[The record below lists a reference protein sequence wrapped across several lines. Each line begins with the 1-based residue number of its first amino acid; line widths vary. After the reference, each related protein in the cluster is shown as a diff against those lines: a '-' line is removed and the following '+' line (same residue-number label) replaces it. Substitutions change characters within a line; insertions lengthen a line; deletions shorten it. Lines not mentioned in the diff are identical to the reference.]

1 MTVKIFDTPEVQDFL
16 KTVAGFDQAGGNERA
31 KQIMHR
37 LLSDLYKLI
46 DDFDVSEEEYWSAV
60 SLLNALGHDTQFG
73 LLSPGLG
80 FDHYLDMRQD
90 AADAEAM
97 RTGGTPRTIEGPLYV
112 AGAPEAEGFARMDD
126 GSDPDAEVMWLTGQ
140 VRDVDGTPI
149 PGAKVEIW
157 HCNSKGGYS
166 FFDPTQSE
174 YNMRRTIYA
183 DSEGRYTA
191 RSIIPSGYG
200 VPEGAPTDVV
210 LKALGRHGERPAHIH
225 YFISAPGHQHLTT
238 QINLAGDPYT
248 FDDFAFATREEL
260 VVPANRIED
269 QDEIAKR
276 ELDGP
281 FSEVVFD
288 IELAKTEKPELQHR
302 HARPRAKE
310 DEQDQH
316 SQLAGTAKV

>member
-1 MTVKIFDTPEVQDFL
+1 MTVKIFDTPDVQAFV
-16 KTVAGFDQAGGNERA
+16 KTVAGFDKTGGNDRA
-31 KQIMHR
+31 KQIVHR
-37 LLSDLYKLI
+37 LVGDLFKLI
-46 DDFDVSEEEYWSAV
+46 DDFDVTEEEYWAGV
-60 SLLNALGHDTQFG
+60 NLLNALGSQTQFG

-80 FDHYLDMRQD
+80 FDHFLDMRQD
-90 AADAEAM
+90 AIDAEAK

-126 GSDPDAEVMWLTGQ
+126 GSDPDGEVMWLTGQ

-166 FFDPTQSE
+166 FFDPSQDE

-183 DSEGRYTA
+183 DSDGRYTA

-210 LKALGRHGERPAHIH
+210 LKSLGRHGERPAHIH
-225 YFISAPGHQHLTT
+225 YFVSAPGHQHLTT

-260 VVPANRIED
+260 VVPAERIED
-269 QDEIAKR
+269 PAEIAKR
-276 ELDGP
+276 DLEGP
-281 FSEVVFD
+281 FSHVVFD
-288 IELAKTEKPELQHR
+288 VALAPAEAPELQVR

-310 DEQDQH
+310 DEQDLA

>member
-1 MTVKIFDTPEVQDFL
+1 QT
-16 KTVAGFDQAGGNERA
+16 GGNPRA

-37 LLSDLYKLI
+37 LLSDLYRLI
-46 DDFDVSEEEYWSAV
+46 DDFDVTEEEYWSTV

-90 AADAEAM
+90 AIDAEAK

-126 GSDPDAEVMWLTGQ
+126 GSDPDGEVMWLTGQ

-157 HCNSKGGYS
+157 HCNSKGNYS
-166 FFDPTQSE
+166 FFDPSQDE

-225 YFISAPGHQHLTT
+225 YFVSAPDHQHLTT

-260 VVPANRIED
+260 VVPAKRIED
-269 QDEIAKR
+269 PAEIAKR

-288 IELAKTEKPELQHR
+288 IELARTEAPELQHR

-310 DEQDQH
+310 DAQDQH
-316 SQLAGTAKV
+316 SQLAGSAKV

>member
-1 MTVKIFDTPEVQDFL
+1 MSVKIFNTPEVQDFL
-16 KTVAGFDQAGGNERA
+16 KTVAGFEQEGGSERA

-37 LLSDLYKLI
+37 LLSDIYRLI
-46 DDFDVSEEEYWSAV
+46 DDFDVTEEEYWSTV
-60 SLLNALGHDTQFG
+60 SLLNALGGQTQFG

-90 AADAEAM
+90 ALDAELK

-112 AGAPEAEGFARMDD
+112 AGAPEAEGFVRMDD
-126 GSDPDAEVMWLTGQ
+126 GSDQDAEVMWLTGQ
-140 VRDVDGTPI
+140 VRDVEGKPI
-149 PGAKVEIW
+149 AGAKVEIW
-157 HCNSKGGYS
+157 HCNSKGNYS
-166 FFDPTQSE
+166 FFDKSQGE

-210 LKALGRHGERPAHIH
+210 LKSLGRHGERPAHIH

-260 VVPANRIED
+260 VVEGKRIED
-269 QDEIAKR
+269 AAEAEKR
-276 ELDGP
+276 GLEGP
-281 FSEVVFD
+281 FTEVIFD
-288 IELAKTEKPELQHR
+288 IELSETDQAELQSR
-302 HARPRAKE
+302 HVRARAKE
-310 DEQDQH
+310 DVQDAS
-316 SQLAGTAKV
+316 SQLAATAQV

>member
-1 MTVKIFDTPEVQDFL
+1 MTVKIFDTPDVQDFL
-16 KTVAGFDQAGGNERA
+16 KAVAGLDQAGGNERT
-31 KQIMHR
+31 KRIMHR
-37 LLSDLYKLI
+37 LLSDLYRLI
-46 DDFDVSEEEYWSAV
+46 DDFDVTPEEFWSSV
-60 SLLNALGHDTQFG
+60 SLLNALGGQTQFG

-90 AADAEAM
+90 AADEAA
-97 RTGGTPRTIEGPLYV
+97 RRSGGTPRTIEGPLYV

-126 GSDPDAEVMWLTGQ
+126 GLDNDGETMWLTGQ
-140 VRDVDGTPI
+140 VRDVDGNPI

-157 HCNSKGGYS
+157 HADSKGGYS

-174 YNMRRTIYA
+174 YNLRRTIYA

-200 VPEGAPTDVV
+200 VPEGAPTDQV
-210 LKALGRHGERPAHIH
+210 LKALGRHGQRPAHIH

-248 FDDFAFATREEL
+248 YDDFAFATREEL
-260 VVPANRIED
+260 VVEGKRIED
-269 QDEIAKR
+269 AAEADRRGLEGA
-276 ELDGP
+276 
-281 FSEVVFD
+281 FAEVVFD
-288 IELAKTEKPELQHR
+288 IELARTEKPELQVR

-310 DEQDQH
+310 DAQDQA
-316 SQLAGTAKV
+316 SQLAGTARV

>member
-16 KTVAGFDQAGGNERA
+16 KTVAGFDQEGGNERA
-31 KQIMHR
+31 KQLMHR

-46 DDFDVSEEEYWSAV
+46 DDFDVTPEEYWSAV
-60 SLLNALGHDTQFG
+60 SMLNALGGQTQFG

-90 AADAEAM
+90 AIDAEAK

-140 VRDVDGTPI
+140 VRDVNGNPI

-183 DSEGRYTA
+183 DSEGRYSA

-210 LKALGRHGERPAHIH
+210 LKSLGRHGERPAHIH
-225 YFISAPGHQHLTT
+225 YFISAPGYQHLTT

-269 QDEIAKR
+269 PAVIDQR

-288 IELAKTEKPELQHR
+288 IELAKTDVAELQTR

-310 DEQDQH
+310 KAQDQH
-316 SQLAGTAKV
+316 SELAGTAKV

>member
-1 MTVKIFDTPEVQDFL
+1 MTVKIFDTPDVQDFL
-16 KTVAGFDQAGGNERA
+16 KTIAGFDQAGGNERA

-37 LLSDLYKLI
+37 LLSDLFKLI
-46 DDFDVSEEEYWSAV
+46 DDFDVTPEEYWSAV
-60 SLLNALGHDTQFG
+60 SLLNALGGQTQFG

-80 FDHYLDMRQD
+80 FDHFLDMRQD
-90 AADAEAM
+90 AIDAEAK

-126 GSDPDAEVMWLTGQ
+126 GQDPDGETMWLTGQ
-140 VRDVDGTPI
+140 VRDVDGTPVA
-149 PGAKVEIW
+149 GAKVEIW
-157 HCNSKGGYS
+157 HANSRGGYS

-174 YNMRRTIYA
+174 YNLRRTIVTDA
-183 DSEGRYTA
+183 DGRYTA

-210 LKALGRHGERPAHIH
+210 LKSLGRHGERPAHIH

-248 FDDFAFATREEL
+248 WDDFAFATREEL
-260 VVPANRIED
+260 VVPAKRIED
-269 QDEIAKR
+269 QGEIARR

-281 FSEVVFD
+281 FAEVVFD
-288 IELAKTEKPELQHR
+288 IELARTDKPELQTR

-310 DEQDQH
+310 DEQDAS
-316 SQLAGTAKV
+316 SQLAATARV

>member
-1 MTVKIFDTPEVQDFL
+1 MTVKIFETSEVQDFL
-16 KTVAGFDQAGGNERA
+16 KTVSGFDQAGGNERA

-37 LLSDLYKLI
+37 LLSDLYRLI
-46 DDFDVSEEEYWSAV
+46 DDFDVTPEEYWSTV
-60 SLLNALGHDTQFG
+60 SLLNSLGGQTQFG

-90 AADAEAM
+90 AIDAEAK
-97 RTGGTPRTIEGPLYV
+97 RNGGTPRTIEGPLYV

-126 GSDPDAEVMWLTGQ
+126 GQDTDGETMWLTGQ
-140 VRDVDGTPI
+140 VRDVNGNPI
-149 PGAKVEIW
+149 AGAKVEIW
-157 HCNSKGGYS
+157 HANSKGGYS
-166 FFDPTQSE
+166 FFDKTQSE
-174 YNMRRTIYA
+174 YNLRRTIYTDA
-183 DSEGRYTA
+183 EGRYTA

-200 VPEGAPTDVV
+200 VPEGAPTDQV

-225 YFISAPGHQHLTT
+225 YFISAPGYRHLTT

-269 QDEIAKR
+269 PAEIARR

-288 IELAKTEKPELQHR
+288 VELAETDAPELQVR
-302 HARPRAKE
+302 HKRPRAKE
-310 DEQDQH
+310 DEQDQA
-316 SQLAGTAKV
+316 SQLAGTAEV

>member
-1 MTVKIFDTPEVQDFL
+1 MTVKIYETQEVQDFL
-16 KTVAGFDQAGGNERA
+16 NTISGFDQEGGSERA

-37 LLSDLYKLI
+37 FLSDLFKLI
-46 DDFDVSEEEYWSAV
+46 DDFDVTQEEYWTAV
-60 SLLNALGHDTQFG
+60 NLLNALGSQTQFG

-90 AADAEAM
+90 AIDAEAK
-97 RTGGTPRTIEGPLYV
+97 RTGSTPRTIEGPLYV

-126 GSDPDAEVMWLTGQ
+126 GSDLDAEVMWLTGQ
-140 VRDVDGTPI
+140 VRDIDGTPI

-157 HCNSKGGYS
+157 HCNSKGNYS

-200 VPEGAPTDVV
+200 VPEGAPTDEV
-210 LKALGRHGERPAHIH
+210 LKSLGRHGERPAHIH
-225 YFISAPGHQHLTT
+225 YFISAPDHQHLTT

-260 VVPANRIED
+260 VVEGRHIED
-269 QDEIAKR
+269 AAEAEKR
-276 ELDGP
+276 GLEGP
-281 FSEVVFD
+281 FIEVVFD
-288 IELAKTEKPELQHR
+288 IELAKTDASELQVR
-302 HARPRAKE
+302 HKRARAKE
-310 DEQDQH
+310 DEQDAA
-316 SQLAGTAKV
+316 SQLASTAKV

>member
-16 KTVAGFDQAGGNERA
+16 KTVAGFDQEGGNERA

-80 FDHYLDMRQD
+80 FDHFLDMRQD
-90 AADAEAM
+90 AADAEAK

-157 HCNSKGGYS
+157 HCNSKGCYS
-166 FFDPTQSE
+166 FFDPSQDE

-200 VPEGAPTDVV
+200 VPKGSPTDQV
-210 LKALGRHGERPAHIH
+210 LAALGRHGQRPAHIH
-225 YFISAPGHQHLTT
+225 FFISAPGHRHLTT
-238 QINLAGDPYT
+238 QINLAGDEYT
-248 FDDFAFATREEL
+248 WDDFAFATREEL
-260 VVPANRIED
+260 VVDAKRIED
-269 QDEIAKR
+269 PSEA
-276 ELDGP
+276 ELRGLSGP
-281 FSEVVFD
+281 FTEVVFD
-288 IELAKTEKPELQHR
+288 VELAKTEDPEQQAR
-302 HARPRAKE
+302 HKRPRALE
-310 DEQDQH
+310 D
-316 SQLAGTAKV
+316 A

>member
-16 KTVAGFDQAGGNERA
+16 TTVAGFNQDGGNERT

-37 LLSDLYKLI
+37 LLSDLYRLI
-46 DDFDVSEEEYWSAV
+46 DDFGVSEEEYWSAV
-60 SLLNALGHDTQFG
+60 NLLNALGSQTQFG

-90 AADAEAM
+90 AIDAAAK
-97 RTGGTPRTIEGPLYV
+97 RSGGTPRTIEGPLYV
-112 AGAPEAEGFARMDD
+112 AGAPQAEGFARMDD
-126 GSDPDAEVMWLTGQ
+126 GQDTDGETMWLTGQ
-140 VRDVDGTPI
+140 VRDVEGNPVA
-149 PGAKVEIW
+149 GAKVEIW
-157 HCNSKGGYS
+157 HANSKGGYS
-166 FFDPTQSE
+166 FFDQTQSE
-174 YNMRRTIYA
+174 YNLRRTILT

-225 YFISAPGHQHLTT
+225 YFVSAPGHQHLTT

-260 VVPANRIED
+260 VVPARRSED
-269 QDEIAKR
+269 AAEIASR
-276 ELDGP
+276 QLDGP
-281 FSEVVFD
+281 FAEVVFD
-288 IELAKTEKPELQHR
+288 VELAKTDAPELQVR
-302 HARPRAKE
+302 HKRPRAKE
-310 DEQDQH
+310 DEQDQA
-316 SQLAGTAKV
+316 SQLAGTARV

>member
-1 MTVKIFDTPEVQDFL
+1 MTVKIFDTPDVQDFL
-16 KTVAGFDQAGGNERA
+16 KTVAGFDQEGGNERS

-37 LLSDLYKLI
+37 LLSDLFKLI
-46 DDFDVSEEEYWSAV
+46 DDFDVTQEEYWSTV
-60 SLLNALGHDTQFG
+60 SLLNALGRDTQFG

-90 AADAEAM
+90 AIDAEAK
-97 RTGGTPRTIEGPLYV
+97 RVGGTPRTIEGPLYV

-126 GSDPDAEVMWLTGQ
+126 GQDADGETMWLTGQ

-157 HCNSKGGYS
+157 HANSKGGYS

-174 YNMRRTIYA
+174 YNLRRTLYA

-210 LKALGRHGERPAHIH
+210 LKSLGRHGERPAHIH
-225 YFISAPGHQHLTT
+225 YFVSAPDHLHLTT

-269 QDEIAKR
+269 KDTIAQR

-288 IELAKTEKPELQHR
+288 IELARTDVAELQHR

>member
-46 DDFDVSEEEYWSAV
+46 DDFDVSEEEYWSTV
-60 SLLNALGHDTQFG
+60 SLLNALGHDTQFA

-90 AADAEAM
+90 AADAEAK

-260 VVPANRIED
+260 VVPATRIED
-269 QDEIAKR
+269 ADEIAKR

-288 IELAKTEKPELQHR
+288 IELAKTDKPELQHR

-310 DEQDQH
+310 DEQDQS
-316 SQLAGTAKV
+316 SQLAGTARV

>member
-1 MTVKIFDTPEVQDFL
+1 MTVKIFHTPEVQDFL
-16 KTVAGFDQAGGNERA
+16 KTVAGFDQKGGNERA

-37 LLSDLYKLI
+37 LLCDLYKLI
-46 DDFDVSEEEYWSAV
+46 DDFDVTEEEYWSAV

-90 AADAEAM
+90 AADAEAK

-140 VRDVDGTPI
+140 VRDVDGSPI

-157 HCNSKGGYS
+157 HCNSKGCYS
-166 FFDPTQSE
+166 FFDPTQDE

-183 DSEGRYTA
+183 DGEGRYTA

-200 VPEGAPTDVV
+200 VPEGAPTDMV
-210 LKALGRHGERPAHIH
+210 LKSLGRHGERPAHIH

-260 VVPANRIED
+260 VVPARRIED
-269 QDEIAKR
+269 QGEIARR

-288 IELAKTEKPELQHR
+288 VELSRADAAELQMR

-316 SQLAGTAKV
+316 SQLASTAKV

>member
-16 KTVAGFDQAGGNERA
+16 KTVAGFDQEGGNERA

-37 LLSDLYKLI
+37 LLSDLFKLI
-46 DDFDVSEEEYWSAV
+46 DDFDVTPEEYWSAV
-60 SLLNALGHDTQFG
+60 SMLNALGGQTQFG

-90 AADAEAM
+90 AIDAEAK
-97 RTGGTPRTIEGPLYV
+97 RVGGTPRTIEGPLYV

-126 GSDPDAEVMWLTGQ
+126 GKDQDGETMWLTGQ

-149 PGAKVEIW
+149 AGAKVEIW
-157 HCNSKGGYS
+157 HANSKGGYS
-166 FFDPTQSE
+166 FFDPSQSE
-174 YNMRRTIYA
+174 YNLRRTIVTDA
-183 DSEGRYTA
+183 EGRYTA

-210 LKALGRHGERPAHIH
+210 LKSLGRHGERPAHIH

-260 VVPANRIED
+260 VVPAERIED
-269 QDEIAKR
+269 AGVIAQR

-288 IELAKTEKPELQHR
+288 IELARTDVAELQTR

>member
-1 MTVKIFDTPEVQDFL
+1 MTVKIFETSEVQDFL
-16 KTVAGFDQAGGNERA
+16 KTVSGFDQAGGNERA

-37 LLSDLYKLI
+37 LLSDLYRLI
-46 DDFDVSEEEYWSAV
+46 DDFDVTPEEYWSAV
-60 SLLNALGHDTQFG
+60 SLLNSLGGQTQFG

-90 AADAEAM
+90 AIDAEAK
-97 RTGGTPRTIEGPLYV
+97 RNGGTPRTIEGPLYV

-126 GSDPDAEVMWLTGQ
+126 GQDTDGETMWLTGQ
-140 VRDVDGTPI
+140 VRDVNGNPVT
-149 PGAKVEIW
+149 GAKVEIW
-157 HCNSKGGYS
+157 HANSKGGYS
-166 FFDPTQSE
+166 FFDKTQSE
-174 YNMRRTIYA
+174 YNLRRTIYTDA
-183 DSEGRYTA
+183 EGRYTA

-200 VPEGAPTDVV
+200 VPEGAPTDQV
-210 LKALGRHGERPAHIH
+210 LKSLGRHGERPAHIH
-225 YFISAPGHQHLTT
+225 YFISAPGYRHLTT

-269 QDEIAKR
+269 SAEIAKR

-288 IELAKTEKPELQHR
+288 VALAETDAPELQIR
-302 HARPRAKE
+302 HKRPRAKE
-310 DEQDQH
+310 DEQDQA
-316 SQLAGTAKV
+316 SQLAGTAEV